1 MISAHLKPQVT
12 RLINPVVKL
21 AVRVGITANGV
32 TIVGAIGTLASAFY
46 FYPRGDLFIGTLA
59 ICFFALSDLFD
70 GAIARLTNGTG
81 TAWGGFLDSTIDR
94 VTDSAILIG
103 VLLYMIDRDETV
115 SILILISLVTG
126 GLIPYI
132 RAKAESMSIECSGG
146 LAERTERVVISLT
159 AIGLYGLG
167 IEIALAYRFC
177 VSFSCWRLHCPTAHG
192 DCVSCAAQGLIHE
205 RFFSGSGILFWL
217 VHHSPHL

>member
-12 RLINPVVKL
+12 RLINPVVRV
-21 AVRVGITANGV
+21 AVRAGITANGV

-59 ICFFALSDLFD
+59 TSLFALSDLFD
-70 GAIARLTNGTG
+70 GAIARLTDGVG

-103 VLLYMIDRDETV
+103 VLLYIIDRDQTV
-115 SILILISLVTG
+115 SILILIALVSG

-146 LAERTERVVISLT
+146 FAERTERLIFSLT

-167 IEIALAYRFC
+167 IESALLIGFALLALVGIFTVFQRMVIVYR
-177 VSFSCWRLHCPTAHG
+177 A
-192 DCVSCAAQGLIHE
+192 IHKA
-205 RFFSGSGILFWL
+205 
-217 VHHSPHL
+217 

>member
-1 MISAHLKPQVT
+1 MVLMISAHLKPQVT

-21 AVRVGITANGV
+21 AVRAGITANGV
-32 TIVGAIGTLASAFY
+32 TIVGAVGTLGSAFY
-46 FYPRGDLFIGTLA
+46 FYPKGELFVGTLA

-70 GAIARLTNGTG
+70 GAIARVTNGTG

-94 VTDSAILIG
+94 VTDAAILIG
-103 VLLYMIDRDETV
+103 VLLYIIDRDQTV
-115 SILILISLVTG
+115 SILILIALVSG

-146 LAERTERVVISLT
+146 FAERTERVVLSLT

-167 IEIALAYRFC
+167 VDFALIVGFGLLSAAGLFTVLQRMVIVYRA
-177 VSFSCWRLHCPTAHG
+177 LHK
-192 DCVSCAAQGLIHE
+192 V
-205 RFFSGSGILFWL
+205 
-217 VHHSPHL
+217 

>member
-21 AVRVGITANGV
+21 AVRAGITANGV
-32 TIVGAIGTLASAFY
+32 TSVGAVGTLGSAFY
-46 FYPRGDLFIGTLA
+46 FYPKGELFVGTLA

-70 GAIARLTNGTG
+70 GAIARVTNGTG

-94 VTDSAILIG
+94 VTDAAILIG
-103 VLLYMIDRDETV
+103 VLLYMIDRDQTV
-115 SILILISLVTG
+115 SILILIALVSG

-146 LAERTERVVISLT
+146 FAERTERVVLSLT

-167 IEIALAYRFC
+167 VDFALIVGFGLLSAAGLFTVLQRMVIVYRA
-177 VSFSCWRLHCPTAHG
+177 LHK
-192 DCVSCAAQGLIHE
+192 V
-205 RFFSGSGILFWL
+205 
-217 VHHSPHL
+217 

>member
-12 RLINPVVKL
+12 RLINPVVKF
-21 AVRVGITANGV
+21 AVRIGITANGV
-32 TIVGAIGTLASAFY
+32 TIAGALGTLGSAFY
-46 FYPRGDLFIGTLA
+46 FYPRGDLFVGTLA

-70 GAIARLTNGTG
+70 GAIARLTNGSG

-94 VTDSAILIG
+94 VTDAAILIG
-103 VLLYMIDRDETV
+103 VLLYMIDRDQTV
-115 SILILISLVTG
+115 SLLILISLVCG

-146 LAERTERVVISLT
+146 FAERTERVVLSLT

-167 IEIALAYRFC
+167 IDFALIVGFAILSAAGIFTVLQRMVIVYR
-177 VSFSCWRLHCPTAHG
+177 VLHK
-192 DCVSCAAQGLIHE
+192 V
-205 RFFSGSGILFWL
+205 
-217 VHHSPHL
+217 

>member
-1 MISAHLKPQVT
+1 MVLMISAHLKPQVT

-21 AVRVGITANGV
+21 AVRAGIIANGV
-32 TIVGAIGTLASAFY
+32 TIVGAVGTLGSAFY
-46 FYPRGDLFIGTLA
+46 FYPKGELFVGTLA

-70 GAIARLTNGTG
+70 GAIARVTNGTG

-94 VTDSAILIG
+94 VTDAAILIG
-103 VLLYMIDRDETV
+103 VLLYMIDRDQTV
-115 SILILISLVTG
+115 SILILIALVSG

-146 LAERTERVVISLT
+146 FAERTERVVLSLT

-167 IEIALAYRFC
+167 VDFALIVGFGLLSAAGLFTVLQRMVIVYRA
-177 VSFSCWRLHCPTAHG
+177 LHK
-192 DCVSCAAQGLIHE
+192 V
-205 RFFSGSGILFWL
+205 
-217 VHHSPHL
+217 

>member
-21 AVRVGITANGV
+21 AVRAGITANGV
-32 TIVGAIGTLASAFY
+32 TIVGAVGTLGSAFY
-46 FYPRGDLFIGTLA
+46 FYPKGELFVGTLA

-70 GAIARLTNGTG
+70 GAIARVTNGSG

-94 VTDSAILIG
+94 VTDAAILIG
-103 VLLYMIDRDETV
+103 VLLYMIDRDQTV
-115 SILILISLVTG
+115 SILILIALVSG

-146 LAERTERVVISLT
+146 FAERTERVVLSLT

-167 IEIALAYRFC
+167 VDFALIVGFGLLSAAGLFTVLQRMVIVYRA
-177 VSFSCWRLHCPTAHG
+177 LHM
-192 DCVSCAAQGLIHE
+192 V
-205 RFFSGSGILFWL
+205 
-217 VHHSPHL
+217 

>member
-12 RLINPVVKL
+12 RLINPVVRV
-21 AVRVGITANGV
+21 AVRAGITANGV

-70 GAIARLTNGTG
+70 GAIARLTDGVG

-103 VLLYMIDRDETV
+103 VLIYIIDRDQTV
-115 SILILISLVTG
+115 SILILIALVSG

-146 LAERTERVVISLT
+146 FAERTERLIFSLT

-167 IEIALAYRFC
+167 IESALLIGFALLALVGIFTVFQRMVIVYRA
-177 VSFSCWRLHCPTAHG
+177 LHKA
-192 DCVSCAAQGLIHE
+192 
-205 RFFSGSGILFWL
+205 
-217 VHHSPHL
+217 

>member
-12 RLINPVVKL
+12 RLINPVVKF
-21 AVRVGITANGV
+21 AVRLGITANGV
-32 TIVGAIGTLASAFY
+32 TIAGSVGTLGSAFY
-46 FYPRGDLFIGTLA
+46 FYPRGDLFVGTLA
-59 ICFFALSDLFD
+59 ICVFALSDLFD

-94 VTDSAILIG
+94 VTDAAILIG
-103 VLLYMIDRDETV
+103 VLLYMIDRDQTV
-115 SILILISLVTG
+115 SILILISLVCG

-146 LAERTERVVISLT
+146 FAERTERVVLSLT

-167 IEIALAYRFC
+167 IDFALIVGFALLSVAGLFTVLQRMVIVYRA
-177 VSFSCWRLHCPTAHG
+177 LHK
-192 DCVSCAAQGLIHE
+192 V
-205 RFFSGSGILFWL
+205 
-217 VHHSPHL
+217 

>member
-1 MISAHLKPQVT
+1 MVLMISAHLKPQVT
-12 RLINPVVKL
+12 RLINPVVKI

-46 FYPRGDLFIGTLA
+46 FYPRGDFFIGTLV

-103 VLLYMIDRDETV
+103 VLLYMIDRDQTV
-115 SILILISLVTG
+115 SILILISLVAG
-126 GLIPYI
+126 SLIPFI

-146 LAERTERVVISLT
+146 FAERTERLIFSLT

-167 IEIALAYRFC
+167 IDVALLIGFALLSAVGVFTVLQRMVIVYRA
-177 VSFSCWRLHCPTAHG
+177 LHK
-192 DCVSCAAQGLIHE
+192 V
-205 RFFSGSGILFWL
+205 
-217 VHHSPHL
+217 

>member
-21 AVRVGITANGV
+21 AVREGITANGV
-32 TIVGAIGTLASAFY
+32 TIVGAVGTLGSAFY
-46 FYPRGDLFIGTLA
+46 FYPKGELFVGTLA

-70 GAIARLTNGTG
+70 GAIARVTNGTG

-94 VTDSAILIG
+94 VTDAAILIG
-103 VLLYMIDRDETV
+103 VLLYMIDRDQTV
-115 SILILISLVTG
+115 SILILIALVSG

-146 LAERTERVVISLT
+146 FAERTERVVLSLT

-167 IEIALAYRFC
+167 VDFALIVGFGLLSAAGLFTVLQRMVIVYRA
-177 VSFSCWRLHCPTAHG
+177 LHK
-192 DCVSCAAQGLIHE
+192 V
-205 RFFSGSGILFWL
+205 
-217 VHHSPHL
+217 